1 MTPLLLTYYYGSKNM
16 KEQQY
21 FVFFKPFSTAPVVE
35 MTISSTVFCFSVIPN
50 RKGIA
55 EDIFITS
62 SFISTQNVQKRCR
75 HTCYDFALGRLSTLS
90 TCNRTHKIVNS
101 NDNLIIFRVA
111 PPHVYRAQTEA
122 LSFHPSYFYF
132 V

>member
-50 RKGIA
+50 RKGIVEA
-55 EDIFITS
+55 SLLRHHLLVPKMCRKGVDILVTI
-62 SFISTQNVQKRCR
+62 
-75 HTCYDFALGRLSTLS
+75 LL
-90 TCNRTHKIVNS
+90 
-101 NDNLIIFRVA
+101 
-111 PPHVYRAQTEA
+111 
-122 LSFHPSYFYF
+122 
-132 V
+132 